1 MTQTTPEGYGFEDT
15 SYQAAGC
22 LDGLTR
28 LVDMFYHYVDTL
40 PEAKVIRK
48 LYPEDLS
55 LPKQK
60 LAYFLSGWLGG
71 PRIYQQHFKPISI
84 PGAHSHMNIGI
95 AERDAWLFCMQKA
108 VEEQPFADSFK
119 IYLMDQ
125 LAIPAERI
133 RQVCELRKSSD

>member
-1 MTQTTPEGYGFEDT
+1 MTQINSEGYGIEDT

-22 LDGLTR
+22 LNGLIR

-40 PEAKVIRK
+40 PEAKVIRM
-48 LYPEDLS
+48 LYPEDLTLS
-55 LPKQK
+55 KQK

-71 PRIYQQHFKPISI
+71 PRIYQQHFRPISI
-84 PGAHSHMNIGI
+84 AGAHSHMDISI
-95 AERDAWLFCMQKA
+95 EERDAWLFCMQKA